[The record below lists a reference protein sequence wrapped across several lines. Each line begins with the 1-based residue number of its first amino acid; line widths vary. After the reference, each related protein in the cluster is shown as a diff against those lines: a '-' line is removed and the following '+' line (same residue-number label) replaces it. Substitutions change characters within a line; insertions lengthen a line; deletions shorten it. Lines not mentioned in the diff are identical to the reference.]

1 MALGQIL
8 RAFLA
13 PAPDPRAAASSAAS
27 SRPDALRIVRNA
39 MESVAAAHDQLAGR
53 AGQLRERLESLESE
67 AREALAGGSD
77 DLARRILARRRIVAS
92 ELEVLQRQLRTA
104 NDEVARLALVEQQ
117 LTARIEALATRERL
131 LEARQDAAAIRVR
144 VGEALVGLSDE
155 LDVGQDAPTD
165 AERRAEELEA
175 RAAALDELLD
185 APVPGVFETEA

>member
-1 MALGQIL
+1 MALGQLL

-39 MESVAAAHDQLAGR
+39 MESVAAARDQLAGR

-77 DLARRILARRRIVAS
+77 DLARRILARRRVVAS

-131 LEARQDAAAIRVR
+131 VEARQDAAAIRVR

-155 LDVGQDAPTD
+155 LDVGEDAPSD

-185 APVPGVFETEA
+185 APVPGVFETEP